1 MKFVPPVRGRAWQ
14 VEASHQV
21 ILLLKRRP
29 DLWPR
34 LNDLTLVVRQAP
46 PVDWIKVLKDLRH
59 AEAAGLAPSNAC
71 T

>member
-1 MKFVPPVRGRAWQ
+1 MKFAAPARARAWQ

-34 LNDLTLVVRQAP
+34 LNDLTLAVRQAP
-46 PVDWIKVLKDLRH
+46 PVDWVKVLKDLRH
-59 AEAAGLAPSNAC
+59 ADAAGPALG
-71 T
+71 